1 MVNSYVKLP
10 EGNQTCWKTLN
21 LFWRN
26 PVRHWRISQCC
37 WQICDV
43 WSKNLY
49 SSCMFLQMTPQKL
62 CSTSKQTYILQRC
75 VCVCLRLNIS
85 GYKRYAFR
93 TFRFSRHGSKRFFFA
108 EFIGSQGTHFPSW
121 RMNIK
126 SSSNSIPQIKAHLQ
140 TSRMVLLQ
148 HFWISKNIPPEDS
161 LTKQV
166 GDLNPSRLSTGFF
179 SHTRLDPGENSMPRS
194 RGLARSAPTTQ
205 KYPASKVAKAFGK
218 GQVSCS

>member
-49 SSCMFLQMTPQKL
+49 SSCMFLQMTPKKL

-108 EFIGSQGTHFPSW
+108 EFIGSQGTQFG
-121 RMNIK
+121 
-126 SSSNSIPQIKAHLQ
+126 
-140 TSRMVLLQ
+140 
-148 HFWISKNIPPEDS
+148 WISHTSKRPVASGNSYWKSHWNDY
-161 LTKQV
+161 LYV
-166 GDLNPSRLSTGFF
+166 WLSC
-179 SHTRLDPGENSMPRS
+179 E
-194 RGLARSAPTTQ
+194 
-205 KYPASKVAKAFGK
+205 
-218 GQVSCS
+218 